1 MGKMISI
8 SEVSNLT
15 GVTVK
20 TLKIWDNEGKLKA
33 KFKTSGGHRRY
44 DMDDIE
50 KFIGLN
56 ENQQNIQRNVFIY
69 CRVSTKK
76 QADSGNLLRQKERL
90 IQYCDEKQYN
100 IIHIFEEVASG
111 LNDKRRELIKM
122 LRRLNEVNSII
133 VEYPDRF
140 ARFGYNY
147 LQEFCKS
154 LSVDIEAI
162 QQNEKLEP
170 NEEMVNDLISI
181 VTCFSARLY
190 GSRGGRKVKQ
200 DIQKSIQELEK
211 ERGENSENNN
221 KSNSSE

>member
-1 MGKMISI
+1 MDELIDITKASKLFG
-8 SEVSNLT
+8 VST
-15 GVTVK
+15 K
-20 TLKIWDNEGKLKA
+20 TLRRWDNEGKLKA
-33 KFKTSGGHRRY
+33 YRTVGGHRRY
-44 DMDDIE
+44 KLTDIE
-50 KFIGLN
+50 NLLGEVN
-56 ENQQNIQRNVFIY
+56 QNIQRNVFLY

-90 IQYCDEKQYN
+90 IQYCNDKQYN
-100 IIHIFEEVASG
+100 IVHIFEEVASG

-122 LRRLNEVNSII
+122 FRRLNEINSII
-133 VEYPDRF
+133 VEYPDRL

-154 LSVDIEAI
+154 LNVNIEAI

-200 DIQKSIQELEK
+200 DIQKSIEELEMK
-211 ERGENSENNN
+211 RGENSEDNN
-221 KSNSSE
+221 KSNLNK